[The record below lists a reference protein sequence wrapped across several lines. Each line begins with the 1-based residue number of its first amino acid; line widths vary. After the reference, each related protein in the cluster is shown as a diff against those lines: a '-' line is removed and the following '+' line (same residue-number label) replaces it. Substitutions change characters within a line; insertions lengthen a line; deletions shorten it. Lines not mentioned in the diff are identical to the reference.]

1 MCCGSK
7 GQCLETKYCY
17 SNLIRPDNLIGIPL
31 TTALIPAVNTTSNP
45 YLSNNSKNYNPCFMY
60 AQLDTGVTTNG
71 IYTVSVE
78 EKYEEPEIFV

>member
-1 MCCGSK
+1 MRS
-7 GQCLETKYCY
+7 
-17 SNLIRPDNLIGIPL
+17 DNLIGIPL

-78 EKYEEPEIFV
+78 EKYGEPEIFV

>member
-1 MCCGSK
+1 
-7 GQCLETKYCY
+7 
-17 SNLIRPDNLIGIPL
+17 
-31 TTALIPAVNTTSNP
+31 
-45 YLSNNSKNYNPCFMY
+45 MY